1 MTAEELKVL
10 TVTTAMLN
18 RMREEHRHVGTIT
31 LGKAQ
36 HLAYPRDP
44 PFQTSAEI
52 PGQHGAAHESVRWHP
67 HTLLLAQ
74 AFSLI
79 PESPYEWTGSHVLPQ
94 EHLST
99 LIPPIGR
106 ESQAVDKLLRDQGQG
121 AIFLRASADPA
132 TLQRAGEAASYVLT
146 APPHEHIVRRFIQR
160 SGALHIHHIA
170 KFCAHGA
177 KEGLVHTRAPRVED
191 FIQATP
197 HPAALASVESRVT
210 APPRQRAGGRRANG
224 HVVGQSPGLHGTEAD
239 RQNMPQPRL

>member
-1 MTAEELKVL
+1 M
-10 TVTTAMLN
+10 TTAMLN

-79 PESPYEWTGSHVLPQ
+79 PEPPYEWTGSHVLPQ

-146 APPHEHIVRRFIQR
+146 APPHEHDILSLTSSEGLS
-160 SGALHIHHIA
+160 SGAALSIFMILQNSTRTGQGGPGPHL
-170 KFCAHGA
+170 CPQSG
-177 KEGLVHTRAPRVED
+177 GLYLSHTTPR
-191 FIQATP
+191 
-197 HPAALASVESRVT
+197 
-210 APPRQRAGGRRANG
+210 
-224 HVVGQSPGLHGTEAD
+224 
-239 RQNMPQPRL
+239 

>member
-1 MTAEELKVL
+1 M
-10 TVTTAMLN
+10 
-18 RMREEHRHVGTIT
+18 GTIT

-146 APPHEHIVRRFIQR
+146 APPHEHNILSLSLRPKVYPAERRSPYSSYCKI
-160 SGALHIHHIA
+160 LHA
-170 KFCAHGA
+170 RA
-177 KEGLVHTRAPRVED
+177 KEGLVHTCAPRVED
-191 FIQATP
+191 FI
-197 HPAALASVESRVT
+197 
-210 APPRQRAGGRRANG
+210 
-224 HVVGQSPGLHGTEAD
+224 
-239 RQNMPQPRL
+239 